1 MPTAA
6 RTQVRLLGIPLRHQG
21 THDSL
26 CAYYAA
32 AMMLTALRPEL
43 EDHFEAG
50 DVRQDPLFGHYPRG
64 RQQVDALVATWI
76 ASGVQLEKLTRA
88 LDGACQLGVRT
99 RFAFS
104 ARPRTEATL
113 TFLRQQIDAGLPTVV
128 GWESR
133 EMGLHTVC
141 VVGYER
147 HASGSKRREWLRVL
161 DPARLQDVLEWSQLA
176 RLATRKL
183 EVIHCAAHDGI
194 RPDKLTSVRRG
205 DKTRTHIERFDAR
218 AGGYSLLVK

>member
-1 MPTAA
+1 MPSSG
-6 RTQVRLLGIPLRHQG
+6 RTQVRLIGVPHKHQG

-43 EDHFEAG
+43 EDRFEAG
-50 DVRQDPLFGHYPRG
+50 DVREDPLFGHYPRG
-64 RQQVDALVATWI
+64 RRRVDALVAEWI
-76 ASGVQLEKLTRA
+76 AAGVHLEKLTRA
-88 LDGACQLGVRT
+88 LDRACRAGVRT
-99 RFAFS
+99 RFAY
-104 ARPRTEATL
+104 AAMPRTERTL
-113 TFLRQQIDAGLPTVV
+113 SFLRAQIDAGLPTVL

-147 HASGSKRREWLRVL
+147 YSTGGAWLRVL

-176 RLATRKL
+176 RLATRRL
-183 EVIHCAAHDGI
+183 EVIHCVAHEGI
-194 RPDKLTSVRRG
+194 RPDKLIGVRRG
-205 DKTRTHIERFDAR
+205 GTTKTRVERFDPRTGAY
-218 AGGYSLLVK
+218 AALI